1 MAKATRNQYKGITFE
16 ENYSRTF
23 EQFKKEFENTHVFKK
38 IPEKER
44 LVELK
49 KAFKIATNT
58 QLIKKEDILT
68 PEILKEID
76 SIQKEAVKKV

>member
-23 EQFKKEFENTHVFKK
+23 DQFQKEFENTHVFKT
-38 IPEKER
+38 IPPKER
-44 LVELK
+44 LAELK

-68 PEILKEID
+68 PEFLKEIEN
-76 SIQKEAVKKV
+76 IQKEADKKV

>member
-44 LVELK
+44 LAELK

>member
-23 EQFKKEFENTHVFKK
+23 DQFKKEFENTHVFKK

-44 LVELK
+44 LAELK

-68 PEILKEID
+68 PEILKEVEN
-76 SIQKEAVKKV
+76 IQKEADKKV

>member
-1 MAKATRNQYKGITFE
+1 MAKATRNQYKCITFE

-49 KAFKIATNT
+49 KAFKIAT
-58 QLIKKEDILT
+58 QKPKE
-68 PEILKEID
+68 E
-76 SIQKEAVKKV
+76 V

>member
-68 PEILKEID
+68 PEFLKEID

>member
-16 ENYSRTF
+16 KNYSRTF
-23 EQFKKEFENTHVFKK
+23 DQFKKEFENTHVFKK

-44 LVELK
+44 LTELK

-68 PEILKEID
+68 PEMLKEVD
-76 SIQKEAVKKV
+76 SIQKEAAKKV

>member
-1 MAKATRNQYKGITFE
+1 MAKVTRNQYKGITFE

-23 EQFKKEFENTHVFKK
+23 EQFKKEFENTHVFKS
-38 IPEKER
+38 IPPKER

-68 PEILKEID
+68 PEFLKEVENIR
-76 SIQKEAVKKV
+76 KEAAKKV

>member
-38 IPEKER
+38 IPPKDRALALKE
-44 LVELK
+44 
-49 KAFKIATNT
+49 AYKIATKDNNDV
-58 QLIKKEDILT
+58 KSKNVKD
-68 PEILKEID
+68 
-76 SIQKEAVKKV
+76 AVVLPSQ

>member
-23 EQFKKEFENTHVFKK
+23 DQFKKEFENTHIFKR

-44 LVELK
+44 LEELK
-49 KAFKIATNT
+49 KAFKIATQKPKEDLQT
-58 QLIKKEDILT
+58 SDLSKKEEVIKK
-68 PEILKEID
+68 
-76 SIQKEAVKKV
+76 

>member
-1 MAKATRNQYKGITFE
+1 MAKATRNQYNGITFE

-23 EQFKKEFENTHVFKK
+23 DQFKKEFENTHVFKK

-49 KAFKIATNT
+49 KAFKIAT
-58 QLIKKEDILT
+58 QKPKE
-68 PEILKEID
+68 E
-76 SIQKEAVKKV
+76 V

>member
-1 MAKATRNQYKGITFE
+1 MPRNKYRGIAFE

-23 EQFKKEFENTHVFKK
+23 DQFKAEFENIWIFKG

-49 KAFKIATNT
+49 KAFKIATKKAINT
-58 QLIKKEDILT
+58 EVIEEET
-68 PEILKEID
+68 PTE
-76 SIQKEAVKKV
+76 